1 MLQKR
6 KHEGEERGRKKEKRV
21 ATKVAM
27 TDKETRSREKRRQKC
42 ILQVRQHLSA
52 SSISCNWKLS
62 SSGYGECWFRTDK
75 RKEKPVEDE
84 NKIKCKMKTMNC
96 KFWRKLILVL
106 LIIHMLKDEIHL
118 TYASMSE
125 SELNM
130 IYSYPTLG
138 LVGSVSRGR
147 SVPTPKADLLRLG
160 KDCYDVLRG
169 E

>member
-1 MLQKR
+1 
-6 KHEGEERGRKKEKRV
+6 
-21 ATKVAM
+21 
-27 TDKETRSREKRRQKC
+27 
-42 ILQVRQHLSA
+42 

-138 LVGSVSRGR
+138 LV
-147 SVPTPKADLLRLG
+147 
-160 KDCYDVLRG
+160 
-169 E
+169 

>member
-106 LIIHMLKDEIHL
+106 LIIHMLKDE
-118 TYASMSE
+118 
-125 SELNM
+125 
-130 IYSYPTLG
+130 G
-138 LVGSVSRGR
+138 V
-147 SVPTPKADLLRLG
+147 
-160 KDCYDVLRG
+160 
-169 E
+169 

>member
-1 MLQKR
+1 MVHSVRERERQNDREREKDRMLQKR

-96 KFWRKLILVL
+96 KFWRKLILL
-106 LIIHMLKDEIHL
+106 QIHL
-118 TYASMSE
+118 
-125 SELNM
+125 
-130 IYSYPTLG
+130 
-138 LVGSVSRGR
+138 V
-147 SVPTPKADLLRLG
+147 
-160 KDCYDVLRG
+160 
-169 E
+169 